1 MENLA
6 NNEVVM
12 NAVEETV
19 EMVPAEKIVEAANK
33 GGFKIAT
40 GVGIGMIAGAICVVV
55 AKPVVAKL
63 KAHKKKPPVEIAADY
78 HPDLEVIFEDNE
90 KEETKE

>member
-12 NAVEETV
+12 NAVEETM
-19 EMVPAEKIVEAANK
+19 EMVPAEKIVEANK
-33 GGFKIAT
+33 GGFKIAA
-40 GVGIGMIAGAICVVV
+40 GLGIGMIAGAICVVV

-63 KAHKKKPPVEIAADY
+63 KAHKKKPSVDADY
-78 HPDLEVIFEDNE
+78 SNVIFMDDTDDEE
-90 KEETKE
+90 EETEETKE

>member
-63 KAHKKKPPVEIAADY
+63 KAHKKKPSVDADY
-78 HPDLEVIFEDNE
+78 SNVIFMDDEE
-90 KEETKE
+90 EETEETKE

>member
-63 KAHKKKPPVEIAADY
+63 KAHKKKPPVDADY
-78 HPDLEVIFEDNE
+78 SDVIFMDDVDDE